1 MRASRV
7 GIWSVVVSLLC
18 VGTTAAQAELG
29 GGAGHLGRGTVTLTQ
44 SVDPSTGNA
53 NTSVTFVGDLSGHG
67 WRYAGTLTG
76 SGQTFGYDGWIGVIP
91 TLSMTSAD
99 GSISGRCGAS
109 SETAGDVP
117 SVLVD
122 LTFGCV
128 LARNGGIPWEVHL
141 VSEVKQRSVADPWS
155 GHYVQAEPA
164 VSQVGLAAGQTY
176 GEVQLGN
183 QSYPGV
189 FEYGPLRLS
198 GQIQIGAQL
207 FRGDLVSDISGPI
220 TEGGVPP
227 LTVTGS
233 SDGLKVTG
241 TCGGDVSYPLD
252 EVASAYDF
260 TCSLSIGS
268 DAPVA
273 VRLVAVF
280 TNSTGG
286 CSFRDCWGDQA
297 GYFTTKS

>member
-7 GIWSVVVSLLC
+7 GVWSVVVSLLC
-18 VGTTAAQAELG
+18 IGTTAAQAELA
-29 GGAGHLGRGTVTLTQ
+29 GGAGHVARGTVTVTQ
-44 SVDPSTGNA
+44 SVDSSTGNA
-53 NTSVTFVGDLSGHG
+53 NTSVTFAGDISGHG
-67 WRYAGTLTG
+67 WRYTGTLTG
-76 SGQTFGYDGWIGVIP
+76 SGETWAYDGWIGVIP

-99 GSISGRCGAS
+99 GSISGRCGAG
-109 SETAGDVP
+109 SETAGEIP

-141 VSEVKQRSVADPWS
+141 VSEVKQRSVGDPWS

-164 VSQVGLAAGQTY
+164 ASQVELPGGQTY
-176 GEVQLGN
+176 GEVQLGD
-183 QSYPGV
+183 QSSPGV
-189 FEYGPLRLS
+189 FEDGPLRFS
-198 GQIQIGAQL
+198 GQIQIGPQL
-207 FRGDLVSDISGPI
+207 YRGDLVSNISGPI

-233 SDGLKVTG
+233 SNGLEVTG
-241 TCGGDVSYPLD
+241 TCSGDLSYPLD
-252 EVASAYDF
+252 EVVSAYDF

-268 DAPVA
+268 DAPV
-273 VRLVAVF
+273 VVSLVAVF
-280 TNSTGG
+280 TNSAGG